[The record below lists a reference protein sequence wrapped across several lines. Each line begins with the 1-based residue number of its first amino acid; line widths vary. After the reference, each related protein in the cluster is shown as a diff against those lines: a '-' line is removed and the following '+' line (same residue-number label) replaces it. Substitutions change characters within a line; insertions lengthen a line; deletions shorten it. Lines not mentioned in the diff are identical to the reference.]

1 MRIRANIS
9 KITPV
14 IITLLLLWG
23 VFYIGRS
30 FLKSPENYNLEYI
43 PNNTDWLLQIDGEKI
58 LSDAARSVLI
68 ENQDGELISLIE
80 EKIYNS
86 QNSDQLSGGMGIQ
99 LNSTII
105 AFGIFA
111 QEANITAFLVNLNNV
126 DEFLNNEN
134 DLLKSAHLSIN
145 GARNVGLILFS
156 SKENTDKNEFLV
168 ISDAVFSKV
177 ISNVGN
183 ELTQSL
189 TFQCNTN
196 QFPINKLEFNIRESH
211 IDLSG
216 EFKLLEKIEEETKL
230 RLAPKGFSV
239 FTQIIPKKLND
250 SISYFLGTTSP
261 LVGLSLN
268 YTGATL
274 KSLEKIALQINTE
287 ILLHFEDSLDFNS
300 IFENLRARQKIDTL
314 TADQITI
321 YGVNYYYH
329 ILDHNTLYFGL
340 NTFDSSHLIS
350 DDRLI
355 SINGEPSNLTK
366 VEGDGIAHK
375 LLGLVSI
382 YSASKKLSGSID
394 LIELEAIYDSKDIV
408 IFNGN
413 IAFKKNKATYN
424 ELLRFLINSDLFE

>member
-14 IITLLLLWG
+14 IITLFLLWG

-43 PNNTDWLLQIDGEKI
+43 PNNTDWLLQIDGDKI

-68 ENQDGELISLIE
+68 ENQDVELISLIE
-80 EKIYNS
+80 EKLYNS

-168 ISDAVFSKV
+168 ISDAVFSKA
-177 ISNVGN
+177 ISNAGN
-183 ELTQSL
+183 ELTKSL

-196 QFPINKLEFNIRESH
+196 QFPINKFEFNIRESH
-211 IDLSG
+211 FDLSG
-216 EFKLLEKIEEETKL
+216 EFKLQQKIEETKL

-250 SISYFLGTTSP
+250 SISSFLGTNSP

-268 YTGATL
+268 YAGATL
-274 KSLEKIALQINTE
+274 KSLEKIAFQINTE
-287 ILLHFEDSLDFNS
+287 VLLHFEDSLDFNS
-300 IFENLRARQKIDTL
+300 IFETLIAQQKIDSL
-314 TADQITI
+314 TAHQITV

-329 ILDHNTLYFGL
+329 VHDHNTLYFGL
-340 NTFDSSHLIS
+340 DTFDSSNLIS

-366 VEGDGIAHK
+366 VKGDGIAHK

-382 YSASKKLSGSID
+382 YSASKNLSGSIN
-394 LIELEAIYDSKDIV
+394 LIELEAIYGSKDIV